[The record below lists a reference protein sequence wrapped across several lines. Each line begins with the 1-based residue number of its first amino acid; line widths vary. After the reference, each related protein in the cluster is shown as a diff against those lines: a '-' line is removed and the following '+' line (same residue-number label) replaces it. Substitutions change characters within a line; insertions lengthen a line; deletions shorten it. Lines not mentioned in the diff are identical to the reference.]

1 MWLVESTDTEESR
14 IQRAECA
21 RGWCPSPPVVQE
33 FTVLTESLVYVGHFA
48 CITSFSHSFR
58 IIIIPIFQMRR
69 LRHWEI
75 N

>member
-33 FTVLTESLVYVGHFA
+33 FTVLTESLVYVGYFA
-48 CITSFSHSFR
+48 CITSFSHHKNYHYSYFSNEKTEA
-58 IIIIPIFQMRR
+58 
-69 LRHWEI
+69 LGD
-75 N
+75 